1 MSDEFTDLETEL
13 KQLRPRGLRPEFAA
27 GLGREGAVRPRRTAE
42 VVWLWPVLGA
52 VAAFVL
58 VAGGWHQFSPVGLVR
73 PSTPS
78 SAFASA
84 RPEPLARMVPSKAV
98 NLLYAASDGG
108 IVRFADQTAARKVR
122 LQYVDSITWR
132 DPSGRTSLQ
141 CTVPRDEVYFLP
153 VTAY

>member
-1 MSDEFTDLETEL
+1 MPEDFTDLEAEL

-27 GLGREGAVRPRRTAE
+27 GLGRERADRPRRTTE

-52 VAAFVL
+52 VAAFAL
-58 VAGGWHQFSPVGLVR
+58 VAVGWHLFAPVEPLR
-73 PSTPS
+73 PSNPS

-84 RPEPLARMVPSKAV
+84 RPEPQARMVPSKAV

-122 LQYVDSITWR
+122 LQYIDTITWR

-153 VTAY
+153 VAAY